1 MRYSLNIHDIYAIFR
16 RHFGIPRMRQFV
28 EMFDLKTTDNV
39 IDVGGARGNWEF
51 ISIQP
56 NILLVN
62 LDDDE
67 WEDGKIRKVKGDG
80 TALTY
85 PDRSFDIAFSNS
97 VIEHVGEWREQAAF
111 AREISRVAPRYYV
124 QTPNRWFFL
133 EPHLLAPVLHF
144 LPRRVARRLVRY
156 CSVWGWVTKPDQK
169 TIDCFLD
176 DIHLLGVKEMKE
188 LFPGAEIHR
197 EKFLGMTKSIIAVR
211 RFDRL

>member
-1 MRYSLNIHDIYAIFR
+1 MDVNDIYAIFR
-16 RHFGIPRMRQFV
+16 RHFGIPRMHQFV
-28 EMFDLKTTDNV
+28 DMFDLKPTDNV

-51 ISIQP
+51 ISIHP

-80 TALTY
+80 TCLTH
-85 PDRSFDIAFSNS
+85 PDHSFDIAYSNS
-97 VIEHVGEWREQAAF
+97 VIEHVGGWSEQTAF

-133 EPHLLAPVLHF
+133 EPHLLAPMLHF
-144 LPRRVARRLVRY
+144 LPRPVARRLVRY
-156 CSVWGWVTKPDQK
+156 CSIWGLVTKPDLR
-169 TIDCFLD
+169 TIDSFLEG
-176 DIHLLGVKEMKE
+176 IHLLGVKEMKK
-188 LFPGAEIHR
+188 LFPEAEIHR

-211 RFDRL
+211 RFANKPVS